1 MSVSRPPIR
10 AASFEQ
16 TAGKIMYRWS
26 VERDIWVSPT
36 EVEEARAYLGRMG
49 IPTTALPDGRFL
61 LEGTEG
67 TVEASRL
74 ILLSL
79 RYLCARRPRLRA

>member
-1 MSVSRPPIR
+1 MD
-10 AASFEQ
+10 
-16 TAGKIMYRWS
+16 RWS
-26 VERDIWVSPT
+26 VERDTWVSAT
-36 EVEEARAYLGRMG
+36 EVEEARAYLGRIG
-49 IPTTALPDGRFL
+49 IPTTALPGGRFA

-79 RYLCARRPRLRA
+79 RYVCARRARARA